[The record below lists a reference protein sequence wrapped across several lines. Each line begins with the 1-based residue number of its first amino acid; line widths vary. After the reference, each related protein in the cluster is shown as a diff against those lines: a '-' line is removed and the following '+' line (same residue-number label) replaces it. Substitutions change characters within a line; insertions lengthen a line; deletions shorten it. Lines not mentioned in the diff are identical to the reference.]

1 MVNKVVLSVLHN
13 VLSVY
18 QKPLNRN
25 TNFKSLGATPV
36 ELNWILFETER
47 RLKVQLPETAITP
60 DSTIKDLIKTVVV
73 NRAA

>member
-18 QKPLNRN
+18 QKPLNSH

-36 ELNWILFETER
+36 DLNWIMFETER
-47 RLKVQLPETAITP
+47 RLQIQLPETAITP

-73 NRAA
+73 SRAA